1 MIQKKLDDS
10 LSVSN
15 LEKNDINDI
24 IFIEG
29 SCRIPK
35 IWKIIK
41 ECFGKESLTIVN
53 LEEIVE
59 INGATFPGIEVGKK
73 WNFFKIF
80 WSRSF
85 TFHGIK

>member
-59 INGATFPGIEVGKK
+59 INGATFPRNRSWEEMKLFQ
-73 WNFFKIF
+73 NFLKQEFYLS
-80 WSRSF
+80 WD
-85 TFHGIK
+85 